1 MNKLNTRFSAPDFG
15 DLITVADGVHWTRMK
30 IPGKLDH
37 INVYLIEDTEGWFI
51 VDTGPQST
59 KNQELWQTILA
70 NLSGIPKV
78 TGILVTHSHPDHIG
92 LAGWLQNYCAAPLYI
107 SEKEMRQ
114 AINEQN
120 YRQAKDY
127 EGLNRFYQQ
136 LDASPADMAALK
148 EGLSFFDR
156 LYGQLPSEVTL
167 VKSGDIIQIGGTSW
181 NLWSGSG
188 HSIEHLC
195 LQRASGDVLISGDQI
210 IAHIIPYV
218 GISHLSQEADP
229 LAGWLYSLNDML
241 EWISPEALVL
251 PAHNKPLYHG
261 EQRVQQVI
269 AHHEHSLAKLL
280 ESLTQWHT
288 VSSLGTLLGW
298 KNKRGF
304 ARCLA
309 LEETF
314 AHATFLVNRGQA
326 VCDDSDLSGV
336 LRYHLA

>member
-1 MNKLNTRFSAPDFG
+1 MNKLNNRFSPPDFG
-15 DLITVADGVHWTRMK
+15 ELIKVADGVLWTRLK
-30 IPGKLDH
+30 IPIQLDH
-37 INVYLIEDTEGWFI
+37 INIYLIEDIEGWFI
-51 VDTGPQST
+51 IDTGPQSIE
-59 KNQELWQTILA
+59 NQELWKTILA
-70 NLSGIPKV
+70 NLPGTPKV

-120 YRQAKDY
+120 YRCAKDY
-127 EGLNRFYQQ
+127 ESLNQFYQQ
-136 LDASPADMAALK
+136 LDASPTDI
-148 EGLSFFDR
+148 EGLEEELSFFGR
-156 LYGQLPSEVTL
+156 LYGQLPSEVTF
-167 VKSGDIIQIGGTSW
+167 VKSGDTIQIGGMSW

-210 IAHIIPYV
+210 IAHITPYV
-218 GISHLSQEADP
+218 GISHISQESDP
-229 LAGWLYSLNDML
+229 LAGWFCSLNDML

-269 AHHEHSLAKLL
+269 EHHEHSLAKLL

-288 VSSLGTLLGW
+288 VNSLSTVLGW

-314 AHATFLVNRGQA
+314 AHATFLVNCGQA